1 LAKIYEG
8 MFLLDN
14 EVVRR
19 GWAGAKSAVTDLIAK
34 HGGSVLSV
42 RRWAERRLAYPVRGR
57 RRGTYLLTYYEI
69 PREGI
74 PTLVRDLDL
83 SETVLRYL
91 LLGVEEIPAGERELA
106 AAETAPDFSPPPPPA
121 EDAPDFE
128 EQEGPA
134 ETAAEPAAPS
144 GDEPAAEAGEP
155 VLAAS
160 SSAAPAGRREGAKE
174 S

>member
-1 LAKIYEG
+1 MAKIYEG

-19 GWAGAKSAVTDLIAK
+19 SWAGAKSAVTDLIGK
-34 HGGSVLSV
+34 HGGSVHSA

-57 RRGTYLLTYYEI
+57 RRGSYLLTYYEI

-106 AAETAPDFSPPPPPA
+106 AAEMAPDFSPPPPPS

-128 EQEGPA
+128 EGEGHAEGPSEA
-134 ETAAEPAAPS
+134 PAAPS
-144 GDEPAAEAGEP
+144 EEPAAEAGEP

-160 SSAAPAGRREGAKE
+160 SSAAPASRREGAKE